1 LTLQLRSAYTCEV
14 CLRERTGGF
23 AIYAIIETGGKQYQV
38 KPGATINVEKLPVE
52 EGARVELDRVLLVNN
67 ENGTTVGTPTVAGA
81 KVIAEVVEQGR
92 AKKIIV
98 FKYKHKARY
107 RKKNGHRQPFTK
119 LSIKEIAV

>member
-1 LTLQLRSAYTCEV
+1 MASAYTCQV
-14 CLRERTGGF
+14 CLQKRTGGL

-38 KPGATINVEKLPVE
+38 KPGATIEVEKLPVE
-52 EGARVELDRVLLVNN
+52 EGARVEFDRVLLVNSDD
-67 ENGTTVGTPTVAGA
+67 GIKVGMPLVDGA

-107 RKKNGHRQPFTK
+107 RRRNGHRQPYTK
-119 LSIKEIAV
+119 LSIKEITL

>member
-1 LTLQLRSAYTCEV
+1 M
-14 CLRERTGGF
+14 
-23 AIYAIIETGGKQYQV
+23 

-52 EGARVELDRVLLVNN
+52 EGARVEFDRVLLVSNDD
-67 ENGTTVGTPTVAGA
+67 GVTVGTPTVSGA

-98 FKYKHKARY
+98 FKYKSKARY